1 MSRRKH
7 FRRHDEA
14 LRLRQNGLRN
24 SQIAEALGVR
34 PVTVWRAIGA
44 EEGRRAGRANTVRKA
59 LDTPLSERK
68 LRELAAQIDGVYYA
82 PARADVD
89 LPPLLAPA
97 PCVRCGVRYEA
108 HKAQGCRK
116 YTAL

>member
-7 FRRHDEA
+7 FRQHDEA
-14 LRLRQNGLRN
+14 LRLRQSGLRN

-44 EEGRRAGRANTVRKA
+44 EDRRHTGHANTVRKA
-59 LDTPLSERK
+59 LDVPLSERK

-82 PARADVD
+82 PARADAV
-89 LPPLLAPA
+89 LPPPIAPT

-108 HKAQGCRK
+108 HGSQGCRK
-116 YTAL
+116 YTAS